1 MGIETMSKD
10 VHLND
15 QELLLEVSGE
25 LSARRAAKIRA
36 HVAQCQSCRT
46 RRTELERTILNLQ
59 ESHREILEAQL
70 PASSSSRALL
80 RARLTEAAAKESPM
94 GGWWRFL
101 QLAPVVQ
108 LTAVIGIASLIAVMA
123 MRILFPHPLSRGAQ
137 AQIVIFDRT
146 AIPDRNLTP
155 GAARSVSLDE
165 VCSMV
170 HEEVERDV
178 SASLRHQVFQEY
190 GIANARADDYEI
202 DYLIAPGLGGA
213 EDIHNLWPE
222 PYTSE
227 TWNAHVKDALEE
239 HLHQLVCAGKVDM
252 RTAQK
257 DISTDWIAAY
267 KKYFHTDKPVDQRV
281 VSSPKNLGMPES
293 VVTCRPSNIP
303 VLSLSTKSGKE
314 WSFSH
319 TISPRAVS

>member
-15 QELLLEVSGE
+15 QELLLEADGE
-25 LSARRAAKIRA
+25 FSARRTATIRA

-46 RRTELERTILNLQ
+46 RRAELERTLLNLQ
-59 ESHREILEAQL
+59 ESHQEILEAQW

-80 RARLTEAAAKESPM
+80 RARLAEAAAKESRM
-94 GGWWRFL
+94 GSRWRFL
-101 QLAPVVQ
+101 QLAPVMQ
-108 LTAVIGIASLIAVMA
+108 LTAVIGIASLIAVTA
-123 MRILFPHPLSRGAQ
+123 MRILFPHPISRGAQ
-137 AQIVIFDRT
+137 TQIVIFDRT

-155 GAARSVSLDE
+155 GAARTVSLDD
-165 VCSMV
+165 VCSMA

-178 SASLRHQVFQEY
+178 PASLRHQVFQEY

-202 DYLIAPGLGGA
+202 DYLIAPGLGGT
-213 EDIHNLWPE
+213 EDIRNLWPE

-267 KKYFHTDKPVDQRV
+267 KKYFHTDKPVDQRI
-281 VSSPKNLGMPES
+281 VSSLKNLAML
-293 VVTCRPSNIP
+293 VM
-303 VLSLSTKSGKE
+303 SLSYCY
-314 WSFSH
+314 
-319 TISPRAVS
+319 R